1 MKQYSMILTGDIILG
16 ERSADFL
23 QGVAPMMEQ
32 ADLVLAQL
40 EVPYTDR
47 APEMKGLSR
56 SPSTLEP
63 LKGLVDA
70 LTLAG
75 NHVYDAGE
83 VGVEDTTAWLKEN
96 GIPFTGGGRN
106 LEEASVPVIVDM
118 DGCKVGYISYNCVGP
133 KATWA
138 GPGKSGNPYVEILTY
153 FDMGDVANPGGPP
166 ERTVT
171 WPEPS
176 TFARMKREI
185 AALREQCD
193 ILCVY
198 LHKGIVHKP
207 VKLADYEQT
216 VAYAAIDAGADVVT
230 SSHSHI
236 LHGIEVYKGKT
247 IYHGLNNFVVWAPYL
262 RPDFKRNLG
271 DTKLAVDAELEWAR
285 KRQER
290 FGFVP
295 DPDYPTYP
303 FHPESV
309 NTVAAK
315 CIVED
320 GKIVETRYVPM
331 IVDKEGVTRVVTRE
345 NGGQQVFDYMH
356 KITDGAGLN
365 ADFEWVGDEVRIHVK
380 EKGE

>member
-70 LTLAG
+70 LALTG

-133 KATWA
+133 KAAWA
-138 GPGKSGNPYVEILTY
+138 GPAKSGNPYVEILTY

-171 WPEPS
+171 WPEPN

-230 SSHSHI
+230 ASHSHI

-247 IYHGLNNFVVWAPYL
+247 IYHGLNNFVAWAPYL

-271 DTKLAVDAELEWAR
+271 DTKLAVDAELEWAK

-345 NGGQQVFDYMH
+345 NGGQQVFDYMK

-365 ADFEWVGDEVRIHVK
+365 AAFEWVGDEVRIQAK

>member
-1 MKQYSMILTGDIILG
+1 MYIILCYDVG
-16 ERSADFL
+16 AERV
-23 QGVAPMMEQ
+23 GRMHKT
-32 ADLVLAQL
+32 VLKYLHPVQRSVF
-40 EVPYTDR
+40 E
-47 APEMKGLSR
+47 GNLSD
-56 SPSTLEP
+56 STML
-63 LKGLVDA
+63 
-70 LTLAG
+70 
-75 NHVYDAGE
+75 
-83 VGVEDTTAWLKEN
+83 
-96 GIPFTGGGRN
+96 
-106 LEEASVPVIVDM
+106 
-118 DGCKVGYISYNCVGP
+118 
-133 KATWA
+133 
-138 GPGKSGNPYVEILTY
+138 
-153 FDMGDVANPGGPP
+153 
-166 ERTVT
+166 
-171 WPEPS
+171 
-176 TFARMKREI
+176 RMKREI

-198 LHKGIVHKP
+198 LHKGIFHKP

-230 SSHSHI
+230 ASHSHI

-247 IYHGLNNFVVWAPYL
+247 IYHGLNNFVAWAPYL

-271 DTKLAVDAELEWAR
+271 DTKLAVDAELEWAK

-345 NGGQQVFDYMH
+345 NGGQQVFDYMK

-365 ADFEWVGDEVRIHVK
+365 AAFEWVGDEVRIQAK

>member
-70 LTLAG
+70 LALTG

-133 KATWA
+133 KAAWA
-138 GPGKSGNPYVEILTY
+138 GPAKSGNPYVEILTY

-171 WPEPS
+171 WPEPN

-230 SSHSHI
+230 ASHSHI

-247 IYHGLNNFVVWAPYL
+247 IYHGLNNFVAWAPYL

-271 DTKLAVDAELEWAR
+271 DTKLAVDAELEWAK

-331 IVDKEGVTRVVTRE
+331 LVDKEGVTRVVTRE
-345 NGGQQVFDYMH
+345 NGGQQVFDYMK

-365 ADFEWVGDEVRIHVK
+365 AAFEWVGDEVRIQAK